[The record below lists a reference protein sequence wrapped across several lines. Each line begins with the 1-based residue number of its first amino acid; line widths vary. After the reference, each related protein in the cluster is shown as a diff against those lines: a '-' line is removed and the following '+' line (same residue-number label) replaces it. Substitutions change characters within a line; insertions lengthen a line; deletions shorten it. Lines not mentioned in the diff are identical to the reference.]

1 MAAHVELSE
10 RHAMSATLNALA
22 ALWRKSCNCDNA
34 MCDHC
39 KDESNIVS
47 PLNGTIFLAK
57 LGSDVVVIPLHT
69 ICVPAWAEANHC
81 ETLMP
86 LKKRPTN
93 NARILERN
101 VA

>member
-1 MAAHVELSE
+1 MLWPHCGARVAI
-10 RHAMSATLNALA
+10 AITPCATTA
-22 ALWRKSCNCDNA
+22 
-34 MCDHC
+34 

-47 PLNGTIFLAK
+47 PLNGTMFLAK
-57 LGSDVVVIPLHT
+57 LGSDAVVIPLHT